1 MCTKK
6 TQIGNPLQNEN
17 YPQEKLWIMWIT
29 RCISGFLRKN
39 GDYSGGQVSTKLLW
53 IIVDKVD
60 KKKIEHN
67 FCAICLVYHK
77 ICPFGRFKRSFPCK
91 MGNSSC

>member
-1 MCTKK
+1 
-6 TQIGNPLQNEN
+6 
-17 YPQEKLWIMWIT
+17 MWTT

-39 GDYSGGQVSTKLLW
+39 GDYLGGQVSTKLLW

-60 KKKIEHN
+60 NGEIEHN

-77 ICPFGRFKRSFPCK
+77 IYSFRRDRRGIPDK
-91 MGNSSC
+91 LGIPDVKFL